1 MGGGGVGGCEKFQ
14 KKREKGGKW
23 VKNKVPKKNWEK
35 GEEKIKLQKTI
46 EFKAH

>member
-1 MGGGGVGGCEKFQ
+1 VRGVREKI
-14 KKREKGGKW
+14 KKKKEKGGKG
-23 VKNKVPKKNWEK
+23 VKNKVAKKKWEK